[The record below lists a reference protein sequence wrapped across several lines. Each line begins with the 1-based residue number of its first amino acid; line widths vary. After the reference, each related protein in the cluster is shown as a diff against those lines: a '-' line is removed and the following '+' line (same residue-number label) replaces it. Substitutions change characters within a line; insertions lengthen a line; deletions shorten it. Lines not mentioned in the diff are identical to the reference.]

1 MSMTEPASH
10 LIPLSEFEAGV
21 GTEIG
26 LSPWITVTQER
37 IDQFAACTGD
47 HQYIHVDPERAR
59 EGPFGKT
66 IAHGFLTLSMI
77 AEMMQ
82 GLPRIEGVKTNVNY
96 GLDRVRFIA
105 PVPVDSRLRGR
116 FTLASLTEVKPA
128 VIETVYAVQVELEG
142 SEKPALV
149 ADWRARRYL

>member
-1 MSMTEPASH
+1 MTEPLH
-10 LIPLSEFEAGV
+10 IPLPDYAARVGEELGVSE
-21 GTEIG
+21 
-26 LSPWITVTQER
+26 WIAVTQDR

-47 HQYIHVDPERAR
+47 HQYIHTDPERAR
-59 EGPFGKT
+59 LGPFGGT

-82 GLPRIEGVKTNVNY
+82 GLPRIAGVKTSVNY

-105 PVPVDSRLRGR
+105 PVPVDSHLRGR
-116 FTLASLTEVKPA
+116 FVLSSVSEVTTGVVDTVLAV
-128 VIETVYAVQVELEG
+128 TVEIRG
-142 SEKPALV
+142 GEKPALV